1 MPEDTYRL
9 NERLRLIGKHLDQR
23 YKMPDLPHQ
32 MAELLK
38 RLAEIEVPQKS
49 KKS

>member
-9 NERLRLIGKHLDQR
+9 NERLRLIGKRLDQR
-23 YKMPDLPHQ
+23 YQMPDLPQQ

-38 RLAEIEVPQKS
+38 RLAEIEVPTKN
-49 KKS
+49 KKF